1 MPSIKIQFDV
11 DDSLIFSRSPL
22 ACQLESLN
30 CLICL
35 TSDVKT
41 LVYKFK
47 SISYFA
53 YVLLFNVIVP
63 FVVKNI
69 GDRVVRHP
77 VIFQLNEIE
86 SVPKNSRFL
95 PYICVEPFESIL
107 IIESSEI
114 LI

>member
-1 MPSIKIQFDV
+1 MH
-11 DDSLIFSRSPL
+11 DSLRFSKSPL

-35 TSDVKT
+35 SSNVKA

-63 FVVKNI
+63 FVVKNT
-69 GDRVVRHP
+69 GDRVVRYP
-77 VIFQLNEIE
+77 VIFPLNEIE
-86 SVPKNSRFL
+86 SVPKNSSCF
-95 PYICVEPFESIL
+95 PYIRVEPFEFIL
-107 IIESSEI
+107 IFELSEI
-114 LI
+114 VI